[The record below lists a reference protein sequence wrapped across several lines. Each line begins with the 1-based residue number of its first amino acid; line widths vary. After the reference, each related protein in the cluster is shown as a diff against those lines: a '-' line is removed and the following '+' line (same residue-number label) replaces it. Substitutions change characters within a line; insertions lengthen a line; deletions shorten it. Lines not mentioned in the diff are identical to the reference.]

1 MIVFKPYSSIKDF
14 LQRFTILKIGKLHI
28 RLHKIVDIDRTT
40 LYHNHPFNYISVILK
55 GGYTESVI
63 SNQTNEIKTYKHG
76 LLDIILRK
84 NNIFHRIVKIKGKT
98 LTLFIAYGKYDW
110 NAFNTINDN
119 SQDGIFQR
127 EINNKLVWSKKENG
141 IWFIGNKDKNM
152 AQKETRH
159 SIHQCGF

>member
-28 RLHKIVDIDRTT
+28 RLHKIIDIDRTT

-63 SNQTNEIKTYKHG
+63 CNQTNEIKVYKHDF
-76 LLDIILRK
+76 LSIILRK

-98 LTLFIAYGKYDW
+98 LTLFIAYGKYNW
-110 NAFNTINDN
+110 NALNTINDN
-119 SQDGIFQR
+119 SEDGMFQR

-141 IWFIGNKDKNM
+141 IWFIGNENKNI
-152 AQKETRH
+152 AQQETRH

>member
-1 MIVFKPYSSIKDF
+1 MIFFKPYSNIKDF

-28 RLHKIVDIDRTT
+28 RIHKITDIDRTT

-63 SNQTNEIKTYKHG
+63 CNQTNEIKVYKHG
-76 LLDIILRK
+76 FLSIILRK

-119 SQDGIFQR
+119 SEDGIFQR
-127 EINNKLVWSKKENG
+127 EINNKLMWSKKENG
-141 IWFIGNKDKNM
+141 IWFIGNKDKNI
-152 AQKETRH
+152 AQQETRH